1 MLLHVIYTNPVYLV
15 KLDIYERRTFSTLF
29 AISMASLHFI
39 QAKIVTG
46 NLRSKKTHLFLSP
59 YYGGGLSSLPGILV
73 FTDLFL
79 SCRFA
84 FYITNG
90 TFVH

>member
-15 KLDIYERRTFSTLF
+15 KSDIYERRTFSTLF

-39 QAKIVTG
+39 QAKIVMG